1 VSCRVGLNGST
12 TGPDWAELNESCR
25 ARPTSYR
32 PGPSTTAQLI
42 LWAGLG
48 PLPIVTGRAH
58 TESNYTGR
66 GPTHLLQAK
75 FSGLTRPHVC
85 GARAGQQVSLR
96 CRCWVEIQSDPTLIT
111 TVANNG
117 MLGRSWTTVT
127 SRSCIFTNRLVQYKS
142 VYRCTYIRRGP
153 KLNGHLSVHLDVEG
167 WNKRLRAPYS
177 TGLGCPYDLT
187 FTY

>member
-1 VSCRVGLNGST
+1 MPCQTKRAYHRTWSGRAKWVVSCPPN
-12 TGPDWAELNESCR
+12 ELP
-25 ARPTSYR
+25 ARPKH
-32 PGPSTTAQLI
+32 GPTHLI
-42 LWAGLG
+42 LQAGLG
-48 PLPIVTGRAH
+48 PLPVVTGRAH
-58 TESNYTGR
+58 AESNYTGR
-66 GPTHLLQAK
+66 GPIHLLQTK

-96 CRCWVEIQSDPTLIT
+96 FRCWVEIQSDPTLIT

-127 SRSCIFTNRLVQYKS
+127 SRSGIFTNRLVQYKS
-142 VYRCTYIRRGP
+142 VCRCTYIRRGP